1 MIEQPATPKSKEK
14 TAVPIHTGQRK
25 KIKNTQGITITKVRR
40 ILNFD

>member
-14 TAVPIHTGQRK
+14 TAVPIHIYTRK
-25 KIKNTQGITITKVRR
+25 KIKHIQGITITKVRR